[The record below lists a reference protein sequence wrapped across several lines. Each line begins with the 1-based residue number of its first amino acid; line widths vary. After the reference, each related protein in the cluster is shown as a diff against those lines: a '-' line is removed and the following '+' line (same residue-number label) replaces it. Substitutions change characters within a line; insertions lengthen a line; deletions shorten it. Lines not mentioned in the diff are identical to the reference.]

1 MSKTKNYYWDEA
13 EKFVDSVFENLKK
26 GLIDKN
32 EAKKEILESNVALDL
47 IDINAFNIDEVIE
60 DNGLDRTN
68 IHKYTK
74 NFINR

>member
-26 GLIDKN
+26 GLITKV

-47 IDINAFNIDEVIE
+47 VDINEFNIDDIIEYEVRLLNE
-60 DNGLDRTN
+60 VQ
-68 IHKYTK
+68 
-74 NFINR
+74 